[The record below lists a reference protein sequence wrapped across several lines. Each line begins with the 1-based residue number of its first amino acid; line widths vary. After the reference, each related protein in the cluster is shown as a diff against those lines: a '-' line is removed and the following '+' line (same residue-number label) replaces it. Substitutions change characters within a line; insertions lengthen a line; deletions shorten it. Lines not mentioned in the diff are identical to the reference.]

1 MPISNK
7 MLPFDSENST
17 QICHS

>member
-17 QICHS
+17 QTCHS